1 MFLQCTISH
10 YSTLLKGMENCL
22 GEIETVWL
30 AGGQKQFLA
39 GDAISVRRIFQPSW
53 CRGLLELCRTSSRR
67 IASRRS
73 SATLLSLSIIS
84 LQIAD
89 IMAATE
95 LEQPSM
101 AGYDVTAGRY
111 KVNSEKTKNKFST
124 PQNYP
129 GRVNSEKQ
137 KTSLDYFQPSE
148 LSLAST
154 CPE

>member
-1 MFLQCTISH
+1 MFVHCNISH

-39 GDAISVRRIFQPSW
+39 GDAISVRRIFLAIS
-53 CRGLLELCRTSSRR
+53 LRR
-67 IASRRS
+67 IARS
-73 SATLLSLSIIS
+73 SRATLLSLSIIS

-101 AGYDVTAGRY
+101 AGYDVTEGR
-111 KVNSEKTKNKFST
+111 
-124 PQNYP
+124 
-129 GRVNSEKQ
+129 
-137 KTSLDYFQPSE
+137 
-148 LSLAST
+148 
-154 CPE
+154 

>member
-1 MFLQCTISH
+1 MVGRRAEAVPCRGRH
-10 YSTLLKGMENCL
+10 L
-22 GEIETVWL
+22 GEED
-30 AGGQKQFLA
+30 FLA
-39 GDAISVRRIFQPSW
+39 ISLRMIAR
-53 CRGLLELCRTSSRR
+53 SSR
-67 IASRRS
+67 
-73 SATLLSLSIIS
+73 ATLLSLSIIS

-154 CPE
+154 WPE